1 MGKKVLRIF
10 IMGFVKAV
18 VVLLSMILCA
28 MIGFFGTRF
37 YYKQK
42 QNSANKKEAE
52 SLIGKA
58 QMDEVSK
65 NLIYVWDEDKSRI
78 TSCVLEVFD
87 TEKNTMTYITIP
99 VSSQIV
105 MNASM
110 YKKISQVNKEIPQ
123 VFTLS
128 KLCSYFDDG
137 DTKAYGYGVLILE
150 DTFSIDISYYTVVD
164 QDTFEEMF
172 ETKEVEIDG
181 TGVIKGDTVST
192 SDESSEN
199 GKSDSVDPY
208 AHDDR
213 FATSDNYAD
222 ATTAANGTTAETEA
236 TTEAPEDVVTTVKIQ
251 QVKASYLEKVSAYTD
266 KSEMADYVKEMCGK
280 VKSNLDTK
288 DKLSYVDKY
297 LECSKDITYRCVPGS
312 YSGKTY
318 EVDLAQATKMLR
330 NCRVDAV
337 ADDSSSDDSDDSDDA
352 NGVDSQL
359 FNIVILNSTGV
370 QGVAAKWSDT
380 LNLDGYNVKK
390 VGNYTQRLEKTKIVV
405 KEDGQG
411 SEFMKYFDNAEIE
424 VGTVPDGVDAQI
436 IIGTNDVKQ

>member
-1 MGKKVLRIF
+1 M
-10 IMGFVKAV
+10 
-18 VVLLSMILCA
+18 
-28 MIGFFGTRF
+28 
-37 YYKQK
+37 
-42 QNSANKKEAE
+42 
-52 SLIGKA
+52 
-58 QMDEVSK
+58 
-65 NLIYVWDEDKSRI
+65 
-78 TSCVLEVFD
+78 
-87 TEKNTMTYITIP
+87 
-99 VSSQIV
+99 
-105 MNASM
+105 
-110 YKKISQVNKEIPQ
+110 
-123 VFTLS
+123 
-128 KLCSYFDDG
+128 LCSYFDDG